1 MKKGLRWLVIGGLA
15 AAFACSNGNPVS
27 PSFNDHSPVPWGDED
42 AELMALCLSG
52 ELTAP
57 EGLYAD
63 ISRDLQ
69 MIRGEFGAAHP
80 ALNTMKFRPPWV
92 VSSFYIGVDAVFA
105 AALRNGTFHGWDE
118 LNQRYHL
125 IRIDVGSYLATL
137 YFEGRLHPR
146 RLGEIYQ
153 AATPGI
159 YPQANGLIGDG
170 PNIYPRVS
178 GNVRTYLYRNAWG
191 DCMSGCTDSEYW
203 YFLCSDSK
211 PPVLMGNWNARST
224 GWVWYFDSRLN
235 IEVYRGF

>member
-1 MKKGLRWLVIGGLA
+1 MKKGLRWMVIGGLA
-15 AAFACSNGNPVS
+15 AALACSNGNPVG

-69 MIRGEFGAAHP
+69 KIREDLGASYP
-80 ALNTMKFRPPWV
+80 IVTQLKFRPPWLPSCV
-92 VSSFYIGVDAVFA
+92 IAGINPTLAASIRDGSFH
-105 AALRNGTFHGWDE
+105 TWDE

-125 IRIDVGSYLATL
+125 TRIDVTDYLAVL
-137 YFEGRLHPR
+137 YFEGRLNSR
-146 RLGEIYQ
+146 RLAELYQ
-153 AATPGI
+153 AVTPGLH
-159 YPQANGLIGDG
+159 PEPNGLIGDG

-191 DCMSGCTDSEYW
+191 DCMSGCIYSEYW

-211 PPVLMGNWNARST
+211 SPVLIGHWTSGSGGMI
-224 GWVWYFDSRLN
+224 WYFDSRLN
-235 IEVYRGF
+235 IEVYKGF